1 MKQFVYRLWAELL
14 MITDTEKRAHKRAEV
29 QADFYWQ
36 GKPYPLKNISVGGF
50 SLNSKTQI
58 YLPSNSLSGLIVF
71 ENDGIRMSLDV
82 GVNKLESQKDVED
95 RFKFQ
100 DLSETQTNLIRTLVM
115 QDSLDDSFRTLGN
128 LNLVLPYKKKSKFL
142 KFRNKILN
150 FTRRFLVAALAMMAL
165 LTLILAQPIEV
176 RWITSSHEIISPFSG
191 KLEWARKNKIIGNGT
206 KLTLISSDVSP
217 DIKIENEMTSPV
229 SGRLT
234 RWFYNLG
241 DTVDIGDVIA
251 QVSLVPAP
259 NGIASVF
266 ISKPRLLPIISVG
279 SSIVLT
285 NRQGSYIEGTV
296 IALLPR
302 QQVETGIEV
311 SEANNLDAN
320 WYLQVDVESLDE
332 THKLLEYWDVSLL
345 RTLFRNL
352 RLWNG

>member
-1 MKQFVYRLWAELL
+1 
-14 MITDTEKRAHKRAEV
+14 MITDTEKRAHKRTEV
-29 QADFYWQ
+29 QAEVYWL

-58 YLPSNSLSGLIVF
+58 YLPSNSLSVLIVF
-71 ENDGIRMSLDV
+71 ESDGIRMSLDV
-82 GVNKLESQKDVED
+82 EVNKLESQKDVED

-128 LNLVLPYKKKSKFL
+128 LNLFLPYKKKSKFL
-142 KFRNKILN
+142 RVKDQILN
-150 FTRRFLVAALAMMAL
+150 FARRFLFAALVMIAL
-165 LTLILAQPIEV
+165 LTLILAQPIEH
-176 RWITSSHEIISPFSG
+176 RWITSSHKIVSPFSG
-191 KLEWARKNKIIGNGT
+191 KLEWVRKNKIIGTGT
-206 KLTLISSDVSP
+206 KLTLISSDISP
-217 DIKIENEMTSPV
+217 EITIENEMMSPV
-229 SGRLT
+229 NGRLT

-259 NGIASVF
+259 DGIASVF

-279 SSIVLT
+279 SSIILT

-302 QQVETGIEV
+302 QQVETGIEI

-320 WYLQVDVESLDE
+320 WYFQVDVESLDE
-332 THKLLEYWDVSLL
+332 TYKLLEYCDVSLL